1 MFYRL
6 GLAMVRRRWLILGVW
21 LLAVAIALPFAPRIT
36 SVLQSGGFSSPDMQ
50 SQQAVDLLTQKLH
63 YHLNAVQILF
73 TSERLTADDPEF
85 VQEANDALTGLSKW
99 SAVSGIVSFTENPHQ
114 ISRDGH
120 AAYTVVL
127 LNGDPDSAPKLLP
140 TLESK
145 LGHPPDL
152 RVQVGGGPVFY
163 EDIQSVSEQ
172 DLRRAEVIAFPFAI
186 LALVLVFRSLV
197 AAALPAIVGGCSVG
211 VSFALV
217 YWLGTLTPLSIFALN
232 VITLFGLGLGVDYSL
247 FILSRF
253 REELERGR
261 PVPEAIATSVT
272 TAGRAVFFSGI
283 TVSIGLAGL
292 TVFQVNMLR
301 SVGLAGVVVVATS
314 IVAALTLLP
323 AVLGILGTRG
333 NAFPVRLSWLWRWR
347 RRNARQ
353 PGSTL
358 AMVDAN
364 GHGSANG
371 SAGSAAAQ
379 RLGAEHDGFW
389 GRLALFVMR
398 YPLRVFLPVLAVLML
413 LGLPFLSVRLGA
425 PDASILP
432 QSVPSRQAYDLLQ
445 TRFDSSE
452 TTPILLAIQT
462 RGKVLDQD
470 NLEALDAYVRQ
481 IAADPRVQRVDSIV
495 SLDPRLTLA
504 QYEAMYSHPDLI
516 GDPYIK
522 GALATLVAD
531 NTTLVQVVSKYG
543 MLDARSEALVQAIR
557 NTTPPG
563 GIRVLVDGGTA
574 GVIDYVNTLYTDFPR
589 ALLLVALITYVVL
602 LLLFRSVVLPL
613 KAIAMNTLSI
623 LASYGAL
630 VFVFQEGHFSN
641 LLHFTPLGYVEASSP
656 ILMFCALFGLS
667 MDYEVFLLSRV
678 RESWEATHDNRYSVA
693 VGLERSGRI
702 VTSAALIVVVVSLS
716 FVSADMIL
724 VKALGLGMAL
734 AVLLDA
740 TLVRGL
746 LVPATMRLLGEWN
759 WWMPGWLARLLPTR
773 IHWPEGRPP
782 ATQASGDVISAEA
795 EGSAA
800 R

>member
-1 MFYRL
+1 
-6 GLAMVRRRWLILGVW
+6 MVRRRWLILGVW
-21 LLAVAIALPFAPRIT
+21 LLAAALALPFAPRIT
-36 SVLQSGGFSSPDMQ
+36 SVLRSGGFSSPDMQ
-50 SQQAVDLLTQKLH
+50 SQQAVDLLVQKLH
-63 YHLNAVQILF
+63 YQLNAVQILF
-73 TSERLTADDPEF
+73 SSETMTADDPRF
-85 VQEANDALTGLSKW
+85 IQEANEALADVGKW
-99 SAVSGIVSFTENPHQ
+99 SEVSGIVPFTTNPHQ
-114 ISRDGH
+114 VSQDGH

-127 LNGDPDSAPKLLP
+127 LKGDPDSAPGQLP
-140 TLESK
+140 ALESK
-145 LGHPPDL
+145 LGHPRDL

-163 EDIQSVSEQ
+163 EDIQRVSEQ
-172 DLRRAEVIAFPFAI
+172 DLRRAELLAFPFAL

-197 AAALPAIVGGCSVG
+197 AAALPAIIGGCSVV

-217 YWLGTLTPLSIFALN
+217 YWLGTLTSISIFALN

-247 FILSRF
+247 FIVSRF
-253 REELERGR
+253 REELERGQ
-261 PVPEAIATSVT
+261 PVPQAIATGVA
-272 TAGRAVFFSGI
+272 TAGRAVFFSGVA
-283 TVSIGLAGL
+283 VSIGLAGL

-301 SVGLAGVVVVATS
+301 SVGLAGMVVVAIS
-314 IVAALTLLP
+314 VVAALTLLP
-323 AVLGILGTRG
+323 VVLGILGVRV
-333 NAFPVRLSWLWRWR
+333 NMLPVRLSWLWRR
-347 RRNARQ
+347 GGKRGQARL
-353 PGSTL
+353 S
-358 AMVDAN
+358 
-364 GHGSANG
+364 
-371 SAGSAAAQ
+371 SAAA
-379 RLGAEHDGFW
+379 GALPVANGAGDRANDLASGPRSASEHEGFW

-398 YPLRVFLPVLAVLML
+398 YPLQVLLPVLVVLVL

-432 QSVPSRQAYDLLQ
+432 QSVPSRQAFDLLQ
-445 TRFDSSE
+445 TRFNSSE
-452 TTPILLAIQT
+452 TTPILLAVQT
-462 RGKVLDQD
+462 KGQALDQR

-481 IAADPRVQRVDSIV
+481 LEADPRVRRVDSIV
-495 SLDPRLTLA
+495 SLDSRLTLA
-504 QYEAMYSHPDLI
+504 QYEALYSHPDLI

-522 GALATLVAD
+522 GALTSLVAD
-531 NTTLVQVVSKYG
+531 DVTLVQVVSKYG
-543 MLDARSEALVQAIR
+543 MLDERSEALVQAIR

-563 GIRVLVDGGTA
+563 GMRVLVDGGTA

-630 VFVFQEGHFSN
+630 VFIFQEGHFSH
-641 LLHFTPLGYVEASSP
+641 LLNFVPLGYVEASEP

-678 RESWEATHDNRYSVA
+678 RESWEATHDNRASVA

-746 LVPATMRLLGEWN
+746 LVPATMRLLGSWN
-759 WWMPGWLARLLPTR
+759 WWLPLFMARLLPAR
-773 IHWPEGRPP
+773 PHSLEGMPP
-782 ATQASGDVISAEA
+782 AAQAALDAAAAEV
-795 EGSAA
+795 ESRAA